1 MGTAGH
7 EEPATRAF
15 TGWAKQAPPNPA
27 EVAQLYQR
35 GHSEREIAR
44 ELGVSRQR
52 VAEAMASAGID
63 RREAARLC
71 PLGAEELRALVADGT
86 TQAQMADCFGVASGT
101 ASRWLAECGIGRPDA
116 RAEPELLRAL
126 YVEQRLTVREVGA
139 ELGMSHNRVIRE
151 LALAGIPRRSRHE
164 RRPRDRRAEV
174 TREALEELYVRR
186 GLSVRELTAQLD
198 ASEEYVRKRLRECG
212 FAKRRG
218 TFRPKLGRSRGEI
231 SSDAAHLY
239 VEVGMSLRDVAA
251 ELNVSSTLVR
261 EMLHEAGVTVRPP
274 GRWGSGKSRQV
285 VRDLYGDAEVVEV
298 LRRFGVALQDPA
310 AWTRPG
316 PLEAVAPLPLPDGL
330 LQELYV
336 RLGLS
341 TFHIGILC
349 GVGALAVVSGL
360 RSAGIELRP
369 SGQPCPWTNRT
380 YG

>member
-1 MGTAGH
+1 M
-7 EEPATRAF
+7 
-15 TGWAKQAPPNPA
+15 
-27 EVAQLYQR
+27 
-35 GHSEREIAR
+35 
-44 ELGVSRQR
+44 
-52 VAEAMASAGID
+52 
-63 RREAARLC
+63 
-71 PLGAEELRALVADGT
+71 
-86 TQAQMADCFGVASGT
+86 TQAQLADCFGVASGT

-116 RAEPELLRAL
+116 RAEPERLRAL

-186 GLSVRELTAQLD
+186 GLSVRELTTQLGV
-198 ASEEYVRKRLRECG
+198 SEEYVRKRLRECG

-231 SSDAAHLY
+231 ISDAAHLY

-251 ELNVSSTLVR
+251 ELNVSPTLVR

-380 YG
+380 YE